1 MTSKTAISLEDDLLY
16 KMEDLAEK
24 LHLSRSGVFA
34 EAAREYILRHE
45 NQILMEAINDN
56 YGNPTDKEEAQLIR
70 NHKKGESGSAAGFR
84 AGISPSPCGG
94 AEQPV

>member
-45 NQILMEAINDN
+45 NQILMEAINDT
-56 YGNPTDKEEAQLIR
+56 YGNPTDNEETQLLR
-70 NHKKGESGSAAGFR
+70 RHKKGHRRQVEG
-84 AGISPSPCGG
+84 
-94 AEQPV
+94 QW

>member
-1 MTSKTAISLEDDLLY
+1 MTSKTAISLEADLLY

-45 NQILMEAINDN
+45 NQILMEAINDT
-56 YGNPTDKEEAQLIR
+56 YGNDTDKEEVQLLR
-70 NHKKGESGSAAGFR
+70 PHKKGHRRQVE
-84 AGISPSPCGG
+84 
-94 AEQPV
+94 EQW